1 MEGTYVGGAE
11 EPFALGA
18 VFDCYAGEGDI
29 LLGLGLG
36 LGGWRGVFDWG
47 CWFCHFPFLL
57 SFSWERCPSISRR

>member
-1 MEGTYVGGAE
+1 MMEGTYVGGAE

-29 LLGLGLG
+29 LLGLV

-47 CWFCHFPFLL
+47 CWFCHFPSCYRLVG
-57 SFSWERCPSISRR
+57 IDVYK